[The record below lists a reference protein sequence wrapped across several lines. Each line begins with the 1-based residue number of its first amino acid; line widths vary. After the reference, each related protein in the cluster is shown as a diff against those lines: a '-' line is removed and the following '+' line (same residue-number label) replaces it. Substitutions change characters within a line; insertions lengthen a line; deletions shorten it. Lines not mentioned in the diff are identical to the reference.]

1 MQSGLHSCS
10 DSQQDL
16 WVRSHLASHD
26 IFSQL
31 LHVLCR
37 HLWVAYDGLSY
48 HQLSYVKKKGMS
60 IKWRSDNR
68 CLCDTSWWHFALQ
81 NIALMTVENLLNPK
95 ERIFEFQS
103 LSQFPRSISLYAMPR
118 KFIRYNSLAASW
130 AEERPFCH
138 HIRQSFGVKEL
149 VLNVTIEERKME
161 NKVKRD
167 EVWVW
172 WMVFLSAWIER

>member
-16 WVRSHLASHD
+16 WVSSHLASHD

-60 IKWRSDNR
+60 IKWRSD
-68 CLCDTSWWHFALQ
+68 FALQ

-95 ERIFEFQS
+95 ERIFKFQS